1 MNLLKMVLEKLAAK
15 QGGKPDLKPGQGIRL
30 IPSFKGRITYAQ
42 RLYDWHRSCEQAE
55 ALAAK
60 ERVRH
65 KEGPF
70 RSRHV
75 KRRQAG
81 PALAAE

>member
-1 MNLLKMVLEKLAAK
+1 MNLLKLILEKLAAK

-30 IPSFKGRITYAQ
+30 RPEIKGHITKAQ
-42 RLYDWHRSCEQAE
+42 RLYDWHRSCEQAN
-55 ALAAK
+55 ALATK
-60 ERVRH
+60 EQARH
-65 KEGPF
+65 RAGPF
-70 RSRHV
+70 RSRHC